1 LTRETGKYLQKCLFH
16 CRFGYLKFNIKILAA
31 GSRAVTWNRGREFK
45 NTFINHLRD
54 LERHN
59 TGFFFVLFCFV
70 ITLALY
76 KEVTFSFIS
85 TDGWLP

>member
-1 LTRETGKYLQKCLFH
+1 LTRETGKYLEKCLFH
-16 CRFGYLKFNIKILAA
+16 CSFGYLKFNIKILAA
-31 GSRAVTWNRGREFK
+31 GSRAVTWNRGREFQ

-59 TGFFFVLFCFV
+59 TGFFFCFV
-70 ITLALY
+70 IKLSVY
-76 KEVTFSFIS
+76 NEVTFSFIS